1 MGTRSVNRKLVF
13 VIAAAVLLVVV
24 APAATAW
31 AATVQVL
38 GASTLDGTHVKIS
51 FNQVV
56 GASATNP
63 ADYAVS
69 PALTVSSAVLTD
81 GDNAV
86 LLTTAAQIDAT
97 LYTVSVSG
105 VAGLVPTTQRAAFV
119 GTVLGPAS
127 PTSFQDDFNRP
138 SGFLPTDTPIS
149 GLWTAEYVSLGNDLG
164 LVSAPTLAG
173 SGALRSRVSS
183 LDPEADNASLQYAI
197 SASEYYLSAYVNI
210 PSGQY
215 WGADQQVGLLRLN
228 QYPATAQARITA
240 FAESSS
246 AYTLK
251 VNWKESSSIG
261 YHGDMLVAT
270 RVTFG
275 GWHWLQLHVK
285 NGAAGIGEVQVFVDG
300 RLAYSQNTIAVQP
313 VQMSRAEVGIMH
325 MASTGPAGTTYTD
338 EVRMGAGYQLPSVAF
353 DAVAPTGVA
362 VTSPAEGS
370 LVTSGL
376 TTLAATATDNVGV
389 QRVAFVVDGTVV
401 AADDSAPYSFDCS
414 TLGLTDGQHTVVARA
429 YDTSGLMTES
439 APLSFSVLNKGPD
452 VLTPEVGPDPFSPNG
467 DGYEDTATISFATS
481 ETAQERVLI
490 LDPSMAVKK
499 TLLGWTSQP
508 AGSYSL
514 SWNGTYYAHVVRKH
528 RLKTRANVLVADGA
542 YTVRIEAKDA
552 LGRVTTV
559 DRPLVVNRVLWGV
572 GRSRSTFSP
581 NGDGS
586 ADTVSISYALQNWAS
601 VGIAIEKA
609 DGTPVRTVQKLTYQI
624 PGGYGGDGGVD
635 WDGRDDDGNVV
646 PDGEY
651 TIRVW
656 AVTAVGRTDNVRT
669 VTVDTVA
676 PTLSLDEV
684 SPDPWD
690 TSLGP
695 LTVAFTASE
704 AGSASVKF
712 YLGAP
717 SASSWTATA
726 SLAAGGATSVTWDGL
741 LADGSA
747 APVGLYTV
755 RVYFTDKAANHSIPY
770 PASAMFQLTHP

>member
-1 MGTRSVNRKLVF
+1 MGTRSVNCRLIF
-13 VIAAAVLLVVV
+13 VLAAAVLLVVV

-31 AATVQVL
+31 AATVQVM

-56 GASATNP
+56 GASAANP

-69 PALTVSSAVLTD
+69 PALAVSSAVLTD

-97 LYTVSVSG
+97 LYAVSVSG
-105 VAGLVPTTQRAAFV
+105 VSGLVPSTQTAKFV
-119 GTVLGPAS
+119 GTALEPAS
-127 PTSFQDDFNRP
+127 QASFQDDFNRP
-138 SGFLPTDTPIS
+138 SGFLPTDAPIS
-149 GLWTAEYVSLGNDLG
+149 GLWTAEYVSLGNELG
-164 LVSAPTLAG
+164 LVSSPTLAG

-183 LDPEADNASLQYAI
+183 LDPEGDNASLQYSI
-197 SASEYYLSAYVNI
+197 SASEYYISAYVNV

-215 WGADQQVGLLRLN
+215 WGAGQQVGLLRLD

-246 AYTLK
+246 AFTLE

-261 YHGDMLVAT
+261 YHGDT
-270 RVTFG
+270 RVTTG
-275 GWHWLQLHVK
+275 VTYGAWHWLQLHVK
-285 NGAAGIGEVQVFVDG
+285 NGAAGTGEVQVFVDG

-313 VQMSRAEVGIMH
+313 VKMTRAEVGIMH
-325 MASTGPAGTTYTD
+325 MASTGPAATTYTD
-338 EVRMGAGYQLPSVAF
+338 EVRMGADYQPPSVAF

-362 VTSPAEGS
+362 MTSPAQGS
-370 LVTSGL
+370 LITSGS
-376 TTLAATATDNVGV
+376 TTLAATATDNVAV

-401 AADDSAPYSFDCS
+401 AADDSAPYSFDCN

-439 APLSFSVLNKGPD
+439 VPVSFSVLNKGPD

-528 RLKTRANVLVADGA
+528 KLKTRANVLVADGA

-559 DRPLVVNRVLWGV
+559 DRPLVVNRALWGV
-572 GRSRSTFSP
+572 ARSRSAFSP

-601 VGIAIEKA
+601 VGIAIERP
-609 DGTPVRTVQKLTYQI
+609 DGTPVRTVQKLTYQV
-624 PGGYGGDGGVD
+624 PGGYGGDGGVA

-712 YLGAP
+712 YLGAS

-726 SLAAGGATSVTWDGL
+726 SLAAGGATSVTWDGVQS
-741 LADGSA
+741 DGSA

-755 RVYFTDKAANHSIPY
+755 RVYFTDKAGNHSIPY